1 MSFAVGTGW
10 SNLGLVV
17 SGSQVAARATPP
29 PPSASASAVAMH
41 APIRSRIALPLAVP
55 MIAGRGYPSLCG
67 GVKGCPRSGPHPPH
81 RLQSRAG
88 PLAQL
93 VEQGTFNPKVAGS
106 RPARPIGIQVRLSH
120 IVDGTVPQRGSG
132 EKDDGRKH
140 GE

>member
-17 SGSQVAARATPP
+17 SGSQVAARATPA
-29 PPSASASAVAMH
+29 PPSASALAVATH
-41 APIRSRIALPLAVP
+41 APIRSRIAIPLAVP
-55 MIAGRGYPSLCG
+55 HDCGSRVSAILRRRQGLSPRGG
-67 GVKGCPRSGPHPPH
+67 GSTH

-106 RPARPIGIQVRLSH
+106 RPARPTPER
-120 IVDGTVPQRGSG
+120 RGCAV
-132 EKDDGRKH
+132 
-140 GE
+140 